1 MMVISIILSIFAEIF
16 DIYLRKARL
25 FMGSRDEK
33 DKTKIRKEKLA
44 GYFYNLS
51 QLIFTGTGVGG
62 VLPFLH
68 GTASS
73 GDISVL
79 VFGAVATAVFA
90 YAANR
95 VLKY

>member
-1 MMVISIILSIFAEIF
+1 
-16 DIYLRKARL
+16 
-25 FMGSRDEK
+25 MGSRDEK
-33 DKTKIRKEKLA
+33 DKTKVRKEKLA

-51 QLIFTGTGVGG
+51 QLIFTGTGV
-62 VLPFLH
+62 VLPFLQ

>member
-1 MMVISIILSIFAEIF
+1 MMVISNILSIFAEIF
-16 DIYLRKARL
+16 DIYLRKAKL

-33 DKTKIRKEKLA
+33 DKTKVRKEKLA

-62 VLPFLH
+62 VLPYLH

>member
-79 VFGAVATAVFA
+79 VFGAVATAASA
-90 YAANR
+90 YFANR
-95 VLKY
+95 ILKY

>member
-1 MMVISIILSIFAEIF
+1 
-16 DIYLRKARL
+16 
-25 FMGSRDEK
+25 MGGRDEK
-33 DKTKIRKEKLA
+33 DKTKVRKEKLA

-62 VLPFLH
+62 VLPFLQ

-79 VFGAVATAVFA
+79 VFGAVATIVCA
-90 YAANR
+90 YFANR
-95 VLKY
+95 ILKY

>member
-51 QLIFTGTGVGG
+51 QLIFTGIGVGG

>member
-1 MMVISIILSIFAEIF
+1 
-16 DIYLRKARL
+16 
-25 FMGSRDEK
+25 MGSRDEK
-33 DKTKIRKEKLA
+33 DKTKVRKEKLA

-68 GTASS
+68 GTASL

-79 VFGAVATAVFA
+79 VLAQLQQQTLRMLPIEF
-90 YAANR
+90 
-95 VLKY
+95 

>member
-1 MMVISIILSIFAEIF
+1 
-16 DIYLRKARL
+16 
-25 FMGSRDEK
+25 MGSRDEK
-33 DKTKIRKEKLA
+33 DKTKVRKEKLA

-79 VFGAVATAVFA
+79 VLAQLQQLPLHTLPIEF
-90 YAANR
+90 
-95 VLKY
+95 

>member
-33 DKTKIRKEKLA
+33 EKTKIRKEKLA

>member
-1 MMVISIILSIFAEIF
+1 MMVISNILSIFAEIF
-16 DIYLRKARL
+16 DESLESEVG
-25 FMGSRDEK
+25 MGIRDEREK
-33 DKTKIRKEKLA
+33 VKVRKEKLA

>member
-51 QLIFTGTGVGG
+51 QVIFTGTGVGG

-79 VFGAVATAVFA
+79 VFGAVATAVFG

>member
-1 MMVISIILSIFAEIF
+1 MMVISNILSIFAEIF
-16 DIYLRKARL
+16 DESLESEALY
-25 FMGSRDEK
+25 GCRDEK
-33 DKTKIRKEKLA
+33 DKTKVRKEKLA

-68 GTASS
+68 GTASL

-79 VFGAVATAVFA
+79 VFGAVATAGFA

-95 VLKY
+95 ILKY

>member
-1 MMVISIILSIFAEIF
+1 MMVISNILSIFAEIF

-51 QLIFTGTGVGG
+51 QL
-62 VLPFLH
+62 
-68 GTASS
+68 
-73 GDISVL
+73 DIYGNWGWRRV
-79 VFGAVATAVFA
+79 AVFTW
-90 YAANR
+90 NGFIR
-95 VLKY
+95 

>member
-1 MMVISIILSIFAEIF
+1 
-16 DIYLRKARL
+16 
-25 FMGSRDEK
+25 MGSRDEK
-33 DKTKIRKEKLA
+33 DKTKVRKEKLA
-44 GYFYNLS
+44 GYFLS

-79 VFGAVATAVFA
+79 VFGAVATAGFA

-95 VLKY
+95 ILKY

>member
-1 MMVISIILSIFAEIF
+1 MMVISNILSIFAEIF

-33 DKTKIRKEKLA
+33 DKTKVRKEKLA

-68 GTASS
+68 GTVSS

>member
-1 MMVISIILSIFAEIF
+1 MMVISNILSIFAEIF
-16 DIYLRKARL
+16 DESLESEVG
-25 FMGSRDEK
+25 MGIRDEK
-33 DKTKIRKEKLA
+33 DKTKVRKEKLA

>member
-1 MMVISIILSIFAEIF
+1 
-16 DIYLRKARL
+16 
-25 FMGSRDEK
+25 MGSRDEK
-33 DKTKIRKEKLA
+33 DKTKVRKEKLA
-44 GYFYNLS
+44 GYFSGYFYNLS

-68 GTASS
+68 GTASL